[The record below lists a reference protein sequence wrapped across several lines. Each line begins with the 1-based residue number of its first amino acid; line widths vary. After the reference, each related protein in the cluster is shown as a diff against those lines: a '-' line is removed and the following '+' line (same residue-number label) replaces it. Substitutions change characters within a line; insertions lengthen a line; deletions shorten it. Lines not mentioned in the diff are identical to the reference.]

1 MFCRI
6 LPLLIL
12 FYHAGF
18 GQCKTFKI
26 SSKGDT
32 LNCVDISGIKR
43 GRWVIHVDALRGNP
57 GYEEE
62 GWFYKDKKEGPWRIY
77 NLMGDKLAE
86 ETYKSGNKNGKCLY
100 FTIAG
105 LEREESWKAP
115 SNPDHEYDTLFVQDP
130 KKLNQYDKVVVKTEG
145 KSIKHGTWKYY
156 DPVYS
161 KLLKTE
167 TYVLDVLQ
175 VPGEDEPLKKLKKVS
190 DTVTATK
197 AIVVPKPVPTPKFGQ
212 KVTKKKSNIGQ

>member
-1 MFCRI
+1 M
-6 LPLLIL
+6 
-12 FYHAGF
+12 
-18 GQCKTFKI
+18 
-26 SSKGDT
+26 
-32 LNCVDISGIKR
+32 
-43 GRWVIHVDALRGNP
+43 
-57 GYEEE
+57 
-62 GWFYKDKKEGPWRIY
+62 
-77 NLMGDKLAE
+77 
-86 ETYKSGNKNGKCLY
+86 
-100 FTIAG
+100 
-105 LEREESWKAP
+105 
-115 SNPDHEYDTLFVQDP
+115 
-130 KKLNQYDKVVVKTEG
+130 VKTEG

-175 VPGEDEPLKKLKKVS
+175 VPGEDDPLKKLKKVS